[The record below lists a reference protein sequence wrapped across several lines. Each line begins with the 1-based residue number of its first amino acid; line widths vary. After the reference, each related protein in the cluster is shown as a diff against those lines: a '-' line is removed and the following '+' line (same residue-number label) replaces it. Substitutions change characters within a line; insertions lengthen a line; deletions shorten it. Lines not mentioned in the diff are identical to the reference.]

1 MIYTIKIQDKT
12 KKAKS
17 LINMLKALKEDYD
30 FIEITE
36 DFKTMK
42 GKDHENELDRRF
54 EVFSVNDEGKDW
66 EILKKELL

>member
-36 DFKTMK
+36 DFKTLK
-42 GKDHENELDRRF
+42 GKDLENELDRRF